1 MPPPPYVPSL
11 LLTAKKIDIERNK
24 INDSFI
30 KISLQMTK
38 DELDAVNEFA
48 DQKNKKIIKD
58 IIAPNPGLSMIS

>member
-1 MPPPPYVPSL
+1 MPPPLYVPPL

>member
-1 MPPPPYVPSL
+1 MPPPPYIPPL
-11 LLTAKKIDIERNK
+11 LLTAKNLEIERNK

-38 DELDAVNEFA
+38 DQLDAVNEFA

-58 IIAPNPGLSMIS
+58 TIAPNPGLSMIN

>member
-1 MPPPPYVPSL
+1 MS
-11 LLTAKKIDIERNK
+11 
-24 INDSFI
+24 
-30 KISLQMTK
+30 K